1 MNTRTLVVAL
11 VATLGAATL
20 GTSALAAD
28 ASPGYPQAYTSQV
41 SRAQV
46 QQATLAARAQGQL
59 PHGEQ
64 SVVVNDFES
73 MKTRAQVHAEA
84 LEAIRVGATSHGELN
99 AVPTALQLDS
109 IRMAGEHAVD
119 MKVAGL

>member
-1 MNTRTLVVAL
+1 MNTRTLVAAL
-11 VATLGAATL
+11 VATVVAVTL
-20 GTSALAAD
+20 STSALAAD

-64 SVVVNDFES
+64 SVVVGDFES

-84 LEAIRVGATSHGELN
+84 IEAIRVGAISHGELN
-99 AVPTALQLDS
+99 AVPTAMQLDS
-109 IRMAGEHAVD
+109 IRMAGEHELG
-119 MKVAGL
+119 MKIAGL